1 MIIMIISNWK
11 ITGFIQKKYCE
22 EFSIWKNIF
31 ILMSTGCPKKKWDL
45 CLNAHN
51 TPCKWTTDKSRV
63 SFGKFRKFP
72 FVWAKGPYTHVINV
86 RGGASY
92 FDILYHLSFIYIHKI
107 SILEVFIVGIAVDEN
122 YVRKQKAPLF
132 TIYTHFQ
139 RCLLMK
145 RICQITTATSFYNIY
160 TFSEVLTVELL
171 FVRTQK

>member
-1 MIIMIISNWK
+1 MQPTRQLLRLDNCIILQCMPKAMQFYI
-11 ITGFIQKKYCE
+11 C
-22 EFSIWKNIF
+22 NI
-31 ILMSTGCPKKKWDL
+31 
-45 CLNAHN
+45 
-51 TPCKWTTDKSRV
+51 
-63 SFGKFRKFP
+63 
-72 FVWAKGPYTHVINV
+72 GPYTLVINV

-160 TFSEVLTVELL
+160 TFSEVLAVELL

>member
-1 MIIMIISNWK
+1 MLYICTHRHLHSQPTLFNYTFQK
-11 ITGFIQKKYCE
+11 VKVGFYALLLFQLRKQQ
-22 EFSIWKNIF
+22 
-31 ILMSTGCPKKKWDL
+31 
-45 CLNAHN
+45 LN
-51 TPCKWTTDKSRV
+51 
-63 SFGKFRKFP
+63 
-72 FVWAKGPYTHVINV
+72 GPYTLVINV

-160 TFSEVLTVELL
+160 TFSEVLTIELL

>member
-1 MIIMIISNWK
+1 MRKFTQRILRTMMMSRKVKLTPANENSSVLPFTDRTLTTLVIISTK
-11 ITGFIQKKYCE
+11 GG
-22 EFSIWKNIF
+22 
-31 ILMSTGCPKKKWDL
+31 STIC
-45 CLNAHN
+45 
-51 TPCKWTTDKSRV
+51 V
-63 SFGKFRKFP
+63 
-72 FVWAKGPYTHVINV
+72 YTLVINV

-160 TFSEVLTVELL
+160 TFSEVLAVELL

>member
-1 MIIMIISNWK
+1 MQDELC
-11 ITGFIQKKYCE
+11 ITDREIECSQT
-22 EFSIWKNIF
+22 I
-31 ILMSTGCPKKKWDL
+31 
-45 CLNAHN
+45 
-51 TPCKWTTDKSRV
+51 
-63 SFGKFRKFP
+63 
-72 FVWAKGPYTHVINV
+72 GPYTLVINV

-160 TFSEVLTVELL
+160 AFSEVLAVELL
-171 FVRTQK
+171 FVGTQK

>member
-1 MIIMIISNWK
+1 MDYLRHRQRGNMGMERKQTSSCHCR
-11 ITGFIQKKYCE
+11 YSV
-22 EFSIWKNIF
+22 FS
-31 ILMSTGCPKKKWDL
+31 
-45 CLNAHN
+45 
-51 TPCKWTTDKSRV
+51 KSHFQHPV
-63 SFGKFRKFP
+63 
-72 FVWAKGPYTHVINV
+72 GPYTLVINV

-160 TFSEVLTVELL
+160 TFSEVLAVELL

>member
-1 MIIMIISNWK
+1 MQPTRQLLRLDNCIILQCMPKAMQFYI
-11 ITGFIQKKYCE
+11 C
-22 EFSIWKNIF
+22 NI
-31 ILMSTGCPKKKWDL
+31 
-45 CLNAHN
+45 
-51 TPCKWTTDKSRV
+51 
-63 SFGKFRKFP
+63 
-72 FVWAKGPYTHVINV
+72 GPYTLVINV

-145 RICQITTATSFYNIY
+145 RICQITTATSFNNIY
-160 TFSEVLTVELL
+160 TFSEVLTIELL

>member
-1 MIIMIISNWK
+1 METTSSTAIPT
-11 ITGFIQKKYCE
+11 TGASLTSGPVYTDAREALTEAPIRAAAPLKSPKC
-22 EFSIWKNIF
+22 
-31 ILMSTGCPKKKWDL
+31 IL
-45 CLNAHN
+45 
-51 TPCKWTTDKSRV
+51 
-63 SFGKFRKFP
+63 F
-72 FVWAKGPYTHVINV
+72 YTLVINV

-160 TFSEVLTVELL
+160 TFSEVLAVELL
-171 FVRTQK
+171 FVRIQK